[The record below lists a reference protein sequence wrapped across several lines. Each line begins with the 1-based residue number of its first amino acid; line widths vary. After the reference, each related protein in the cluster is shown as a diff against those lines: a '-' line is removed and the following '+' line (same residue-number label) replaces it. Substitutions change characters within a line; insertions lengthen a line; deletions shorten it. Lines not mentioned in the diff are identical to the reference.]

1 MTYYTE
7 INDSTHKKEEFKET
21 VYPKQHS
28 LPDPN
33 YHGSHDLSNTQ
44 TIDWRNTKAYHNNVH
59 TTTIFHP
66 KTISLNH

>member
-7 INDSTHKKEEFKET
+7 INDCTHKKEEFNET

-44 TIDWRNTKAYHNNVH
+44 AIDWLKRVFYIRHIK
-59 TTTIFHP
+59 
-66 KTISLNH
+66 